1 MRHLR
6 PVLALGL
13 LFSLA
18 CMHPSASQ
26 HARTDRKLDRLEGK
40 VDRVLAE
47 QAVSQE
53 SLDEL
58 LRIARRQG
66 SGELTLFFPWNSARL
81 RPGSDQ
87 HDRYV
92 RFLDRVAFEAHGR
105 EVVLVAIGSAG
116 DWKKDD
122 WNDTLADRRASVVRL
137 PAKRHLLHVPHR
149 WLRVDGAGS
158 TLAPGEAKGRTWR
171 HVRVLAVYDEGDLPP
186 LPPG

>member
-1 MRHLR
+1 MRRLR
-6 PVLALGL
+6 PVLAIGL

-18 CMHPSASQ
+18 CMHPSRTQ
-26 HARTDRKLDRLEGK
+26 QARTHRKLDRLEDK
-40 VDRVLAE
+40 VDQVLE
-47 QAVSQE
+47 QQALAQA

-66 SGELTLFFPWNSARL
+66 SGELTLFFGWNSARL
-81 RPGSDQ
+81 RPGSRQ
-87 HDRYV
+87 HERYV

-116 DWKKDD
+116 DWNKPG
-122 WNDTLADRRASVVRL
+122 WNDTLSQRRASVVRL

-158 TLAPGEAKGRTWR
+158 TLAPGDARGQAWR
-171 HVRVLAVYDEGDLPP
+171 HVRILAVYDEGDLPP